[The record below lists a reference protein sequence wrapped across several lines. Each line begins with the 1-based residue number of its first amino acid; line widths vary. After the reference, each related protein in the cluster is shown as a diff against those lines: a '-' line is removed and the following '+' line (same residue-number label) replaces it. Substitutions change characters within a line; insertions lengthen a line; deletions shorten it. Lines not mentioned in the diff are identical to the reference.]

1 MFWVIFFGLFSDY
14 HNTLSTHY
22 KYMFWVVF
30 LDYFQIAMVLCLHTI
45 NICFGLFFWTIFR
58 LPWYFVY
65 VAYLLVMVVIG
76 TCSYFVM
83 LYGLKYGYHKSL
95 AWLVSFVT
103 SVFNSACVAEPVK
116 VLAVALMLTL
126 VFKSAVEYDS
136 GKIKNV
142 LGIVFLSFSF
152 THCTSSPVFGM
163 EFTFPHCHQQ
173 ILRLMIYRSLSPK
186 CLVCR
191 GVSDFGNFKMV
202 DLNLLS
208 MYAF

>member
-1 MFWVIFFGLFSDY
+1 MVGHRSNHILVSLTLPCSDICFLILDMVLSHLFS
-14 HNTLSTHY
+14 
-22 KYMFWVVF
+22 F
-30 LDYFQIAMVLCLHTI
+30 LNYFQIAIIHSPHTI
-45 NICFGLFFWTIFR
+45 TLIWTIFR

-76 TCSYFVM
+76 SCSYFVM
-83 LYGLKYGYHKSL
+83 LYGLKYGYHRSV

-103 SVFNSACVAEPVK
+103 SVFNSAFVAEPVK

-163 EFTFPHCHQQ
+163 EFIFPHCHQ
-173 ILRLMIYRSLSPK
+173 
-186 CLVCR
+186 
-191 GVSDFGNFKMV
+191 
-202 DLNLLS
+202 
-208 MYAF
+208 